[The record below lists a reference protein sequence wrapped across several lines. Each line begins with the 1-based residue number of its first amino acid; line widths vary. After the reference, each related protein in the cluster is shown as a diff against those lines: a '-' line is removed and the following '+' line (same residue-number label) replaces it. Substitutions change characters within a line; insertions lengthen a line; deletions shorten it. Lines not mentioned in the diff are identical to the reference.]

1 MDMLILKFT
10 WPRIIKRPRIIET
23 ILKQKNKIGGLYLTS
38 KLACCGSDS
47 MRKWFRDCVI
57 CTQKLHADCSQEQH
71 LWGVKDVWLSR
82 GRNWIAKEL
91 QWMPQS
97 SLRET
102 CNWDSPSKLP
112 WFEIIKA
119 WLLYPQFNCS
129 LAAGFPQGGTI
140 TLSESTF
147 FSWEPSATSTSSS
160 WGNKCLVLKGDH
172 LAGAPEHP
180 LPSTLCAPWVPLHL
194 ILRTPVEV
202 VRIASLQV
210 WEVSFLAKRFYE
222 GSEYYNLHLCSC
234 YWGHNG

>member
-1 MDMLILKFT
+1 MTWSCQDNSVGERITFSTKVPQNWISIWKKTNLSPRLIHSVHTLPIHIPTGFLGEMDMLILKFT
-10 WPRIIKRPRIIET
+10 WPRIIKKPRIIET

-129 LAAGFPQGGTI
+129 PAAGFPQGGTI

-160 WGNKCLVLKGDH
+160 WGNKCLVLKGD
-172 LAGAPEHP
+172 
-180 LPSTLCAPWVPLHL
+180 
-194 ILRTPVEV
+194 R
-202 VRIASLQV
+202 SLT
-210 WEVSFLAKRFYE
+210 
-222 GSEYYNLHLCSC
+222 
-234 YWGHNG
+234 